1 MLKPRSSEIH
11 RWARKLIVTFPRFYS
26 EKLFSG
32 LLTYSRVLWVTLLT
46 YSRESRI
53 FVLTYSRVFT
63 RKAASVL
70 DPSFLEYNVIWIYIN
85 VWNTAARTFLKISQQ
100 LIDHAILTHHERS
113 A

>member
-11 RWARKLIVTFPRFYS
+11 RWARKLIVTFPRCYS

-32 LLTYSRVLWVTLLT
+32 LLTYSRVLWITLLT

-70 DPSFLEYNVIWIYIN
+70 DPSFLEYNVTWNIYKRLEYGGKN
-85 VWNTAARTFLKISQQ
+85 VFKNFTTTNRPCYTNPS
-100 LIDHAILTHHERS
+100 
-113 A
+113 